1 MVFNKINTKKIQ
13 IILLLFGLA
22 LYVVPNIYYAVNKS
36 QTKHPENSTV
46 KLVQEKLSKYP
57 VEAQKLKITKLCQ
70 EMQKPLLIQKGI
82 KKELLDIITLPVCTC
97 ISAAIM
103 MDPTYKDIES
113 MANNGSDF
121 FQIVVAHKQLFMQPM
136 NNCK

>member
-1 MVFNKINTKKIQ
+1 MVFNKVNTKKKQ

-57 VEAQKLKITKLCQ
+57 VEAQKLKITK
-70 EMQKPLLIQKGI
+70 K
-82 KKELLDIITLPVCTC
+82 
-97 ISAAIM
+97 
-103 MDPTYKDIES
+103 Y
-113 MANNGSDF
+113 
-121 FQIVVAHKQLFMQPM
+121 QL
-136 NNCK
+136 